1 MIKVGIIGGAGYT
14 AGELIRLLLNHPSAE
29 IAFVHSESSAG
40 KFLWEVHEGLYGETE
55 LKFTDRLPGVM
66 EARRADRGGVGGNA
80 PRPLGVQGDSSSA
93 EGQDIDVLFLCGA
106 HGASRA
112 FWETHHRPASLMVI
126 DLAQDYRDESDGYVY
141 GLPELQRGKIKG
153 AVSVANPGCF
163 ATAIQ
168 LALLPLAAA
177 GLLTGEVSV
186 TAITGSTGAGVKPG
200 ATTHFS
206 WRNDNVSAYKI
217 FEHQHLAEIRRNLA
231 GLQQTAFE
239 ETSSCHPERSG
250 CHPERSRCHPER
262 SEGPIHFI
270 PLRGS
275 FARGIFAAVH
285 TPCPLDEAAAR
296 KLYEDYYAG
305 AAFTFVAPGAVDLKQ
320 VTGTNKCLLQ
330 IEKHDGR
337 LVVCS
342 VIDNLLKGASG
353 QALQN
358 MNLMCGLP
366 EDAGLHL
373 KATAF

>member
-14 AGELIRLLLNHPSAE
+14 AGELIRLLLNHPEAE
-29 IAFVHSESSAG
+29 IAFVHSASSAG
-40 KFLWEVHEGLYGETE
+40 KCLWEVHEGLYGDTD
-55 LKFTDRLPGVM
+55 LRFTDSFDLSKV
-66 EARRADRGGVGGNA
+66 
-80 PRPLGVQGDSSSA
+80 
-93 EGQDIDVLFLCGA
+93 DVLFLCGA
-106 HGASRA
+106 HGASSS
-112 FWETHHRPASLMVI
+112 FWEENPRSAGLKVI
-126 DLAQDYRDESDGYVY
+126 DLAQDYRDESNGYVY
-141 GLPELQRGKIKG
+141 GLPELKRDAIRG

-177 GLLTGEVSV
+177 GLLKDEVSV

-217 FEHQHLAEIRRNLA
+217 FEHQHLAEIRRNL
-231 GLQQTAFE
+231 GG
-239 ETSSCHPERSG
+239 PE
-250 CHPERSRCHPER
+250 
-262 SEGPIHFI
+262 IDFI
-270 PLRGS
+270 PLRGG

-296 KLYEDYYAG
+296 KLYEDFYAG

-330 IEKHDGR
+330 IEKHGGR